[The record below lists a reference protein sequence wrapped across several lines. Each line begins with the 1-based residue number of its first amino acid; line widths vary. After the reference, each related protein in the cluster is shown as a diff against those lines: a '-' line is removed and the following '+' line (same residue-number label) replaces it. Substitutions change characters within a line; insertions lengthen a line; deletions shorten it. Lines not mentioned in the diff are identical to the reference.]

1 MTTVATGLRLWAQGW
16 PADAAAVEL
25 LIRSYS
31 GQYVR
36 QSWPWVQP
44 CRRPG
49 WYWLDGD
56 ALAAHARRVT
66 GERRRIL
73 TLTATLLGSDPATV
87 ALADSDSTSEIDR
100 RAA

>member
-1 MTTVATGLRLWAQGW
+1 MITTEVREGLRRWAQGS

-36 QSWPWVQP
+36 PSWPWVRP

-49 WYWLDGD
+49 WFWLDDD
-56 ALAAHARRVT
+56 ALARHARKVT
-66 GERRRIL
+66 GERHRVL
-73 TLTATLLGSDPATV
+73 PLAATLLGAET
-87 ALADSDSTSEIDR
+87 AD
-100 RAA
+100 AADTREAA